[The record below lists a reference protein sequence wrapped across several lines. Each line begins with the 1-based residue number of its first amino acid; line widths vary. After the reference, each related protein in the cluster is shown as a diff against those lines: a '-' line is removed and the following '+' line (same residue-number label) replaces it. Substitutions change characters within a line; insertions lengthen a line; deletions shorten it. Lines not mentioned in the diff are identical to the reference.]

1 MENNKRRVLRIY
13 VSSTDRIDHEA
24 VYRLLAFEAKKQGL
38 LGATVYKGVMGYGA
52 SSELR
57 SDILWEITE
66 KVPMMVEIIDQKEK
80 IDNFLKIVVPLLDT
94 MPKGCMV
101 TVQDVEVIMTKKGE
115 H

>member
-13 VSSTDRIDHEA
+13 VSSTDRIDHEL
-24 VYRLLAFEAKKQGL
+24 VYRLLAFQAKKQGL

-66 KVPMMVEIIDQKEK
+66 KVPMMVEIIDQKEQ